1 MHVQPVEL
9 VFGGESGD
17 VVGDDGVAALP
28 RRRLGDGAEGRAGC
42 RDQHVGI
49 VRPGRQAPPELPQGG
64 ERLGAPRAD
73 RCRELDLRREELPDD
88 GAGSRFAE
96 VGDGHDADVDG
107 AQGAAVQEDE
117 LLLDAEG
124 DGIRRLIRD
133 AVGGEPG
140 MLRLPRRPVPAH
152 PQPRFRHASSTR
164 DRPRPHQRLDTR
176 SGGDHGRAR
185 ASGIRAAAGRTMSR
199 ALGRREGTT

>member
-73 RCRELDLRREELPDD
+73 RCRELDLRREELAYD
-88 GAGSRFAE
+88 GTRSRLAE

-107 AQGAAVQEDE
+107 AQGAAVEEDE
-117 LLLDAEG
+117 LLFDAEG
-124 DGIRRLIRD
+124 DGIRLARHAAL
-133 AVGGEPG
+133 GGEPG
-140 MLRLPRRPVPAH
+140 ALGALAARGAGRSPRTPSPVSAMPPAH
-152 PQPRFRHASSTR
+152 AIGPGRTR
-164 DRPRPHQRLDTR
+164 DLTR
-176 SGGDHGRAR
+176 GPAAATDAPEPAGSGG
-185 ASGIRAAAGRTMSR
+185 
-199 ALGRREGTT
+199 REVVR